1 MRPLNGGVRARS
13 ADMNISMLALGVFD
27 YIAPLE
33 DSVYGGQLFL
43 IKTSRQN
50 FFKLPMVKKA

>member
-43 IKTSRQN
+43 IKTSSKTFLN
-50 FFKLPMVKKA
+50 CP